1 MAKPPKRFKTL
12 AEAMAHG
19 FTLIGSYKYY
29 QIVENDRV
37 GDWTYEKIRQD
48 VYGDGSSRG
57 SGKQS
62 NETKSRSLSRKR

>member
-1 MAKPPKRFKTL
+1 MARPPKRFKTL

-19 FTLIGSYKYY
+19 AKLMGSYKYF
-29 QIVENDRV
+29 QVVENNRL
-37 GDWTYEKIRQD
+37 GDWTYEKIRED

-57 SGKQS
+57 TGKQS